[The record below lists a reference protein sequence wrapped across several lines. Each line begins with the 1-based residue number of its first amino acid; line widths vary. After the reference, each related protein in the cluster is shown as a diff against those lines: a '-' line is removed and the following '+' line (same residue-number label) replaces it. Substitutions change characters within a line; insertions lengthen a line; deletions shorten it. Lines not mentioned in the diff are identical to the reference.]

1 MKTVAFY
8 QPFLNERGTSVAMF
22 DYAYFNQTILGNKSV
37 IIYDNNNL
45 WNEKNGEQRFKETF
59 ETHSIDCKDCA
70 MNTINQK
77 IDEIVEKTQ
86 SKWIYMTKL
95 GKNDGCVSSKAKTLI
110 QCIGMVNE
118 PHGDLYSYGSYWL
131 SKACSDGQHPAVP
144 YMVYLP
150 EESTDMRE
158 KLGIPKDA
166 IVYGRHGG
174 ADTFDMPWAY
184 QVIAEVLNKTDN
196 VYFLFLNTSRFINH
210 PRVIHLDTIV
220 DYKDKT
226 KFINTCD
233 AMLHVRYIGESFG
246 LACGEFSIRNK
257 PIITWLNSKERNHIE
272 VLGEKGIYYQTPDDL
287 FNILLN
293 FKPNPNYDWNCYR
306 DYSPEKIMKLFDE
319 VYLKDEL

>member
-22 DYAYFNQTILGNKSV
+22 DYAYFNQTILGNKSIV
-37 IIYDNNNL
+37 IYNHNNS
-45 WNEKNGEQRFKETF
+45 WNEKNGERRFKETF
-59 ETHSIDCKDCA
+59 ETHSIECIECDTND
-70 MNTINQK
+70 TNQK
-77 IDEIVEKTQ
+77 IDDIVEKTQ
-86 SKWIYMTKL
+86 SNWIYMTKF

-110 QCIGMVNE
+110 QCIGMANE
-118 PHGDLYSYGSYWL
+118 PHGNVYSYGSYWL
-131 SKACSDGQHPAVP
+131 SKACSDGKHPAVP

-150 EESTDMRE
+150 EEDGNMRE

-184 QVIAEVLNKTDN
+184 QVIAEVLKRTDN
-196 VYFLFLNTSRFINH
+196 IYFLFLNTTKFIEH

-220 DYKDKT
+220 DYKGKT
-226 KFINTCD
+226 RFINTCD

-257 PIITWLNSKERNHIE
+257 PVITWANSKERNHIE
-272 VLGEKGIYYQTPDDL
+272 ILGSRGIYYQTPNDL

-293 FKPNPNYDWNCYR
+293 FKPNPDYDWNCYR
-306 DYSPEKIMKLFDE
+306 DYSPEKIMKIFDE
-319 VYLKDEL
+319 VYLK

>member
-37 IIYDNNNL
+37 IIYNHTNS

-59 ETHSIDCKDCA
+59 ETHSIDCKDCH
-70 MNTINQK
+70 MNMVNQK
-77 IDEIVEKTQ
+77 IDEVVEKTQ
-86 SKWIYMTKL
+86 SKWIYMTKF

-110 QCIGMVNE
+110 QCIGMANE
-118 PHGDLYSYGSYWL
+118 PHGDVYSYGSYWL
-131 SKACSDGQHPAVP
+131 SKACSDGKYPAVP

-150 EESTDMRE
+150 EESSDMRE
-158 KLGIPKDA
+158 ELNIPSNA
-166 IVYGRHGG
+166 VVYGRHGG

-184 QVIAEVLNKTDN
+184 QVIAEVLNRNEN
-196 VYFLFLNTSRFINH
+196 VYFLFLNTAKFIDH

-226 KFINTCD
+226 RFINTCD

-272 VLGEKGIYYQTPDDL
+272 ILGSKGIYYQTPNDL

-306 DYSPEKIMKLFDE
+306 DYSPENIMKVFDE
-319 VYLKDEL
+319 IYLK